1 MDDIVTVVLVAGGFF
16 FLGCAFGWFSR
27 EQMAMRTVHKMFAEA
42 EKEAAKKTDENTV
55 SAKLE
60 VHNGH
65 FYMFDAETDEFLG
78 QGETKEELSEILRK
92 KFPEKAFVLQKEEY
106 NKLGV
111 FDGKSV

>member
-1 MDDIVTVVLVAGGFF
+1 MEEVLIAFGIFIVGV
-16 FLGCAFGWFSR
+16 AFGWFAR
-27 EQMAMRTVHKMFAEA
+27 EQHAIRKVQKMFAQA
-42 EKEAAKKTDENTV
+42 EKEAAEKIDENTV
-55 SAKLE
+55 TAKLE
-60 VHNGH
+60 IHHGH

-92 KFPEKAFVLQKEEY
+92 KFPEKAFVLQKEQY